1 MIRIENKQKSPV
13 QLVIKSKE
21 RPRSMCVLNIPG
33 IGSGHNVYYLED
45 ELTTQYVERAE
56 KKFGQ
61 IKTRYISNR
70 EYKKIKGE

>member
-1 MIRIENKQKSPV
+1 
-13 QLVIKSKE
+13 
-21 RPRSMCVLNIPG
+21 VLNIPG